1 MALLITVVL
10 ITDLKQF
17 KSSQHGMLI
26 IGEVSTVA
34 MIVVTWKLSTQT

>member
-10 ITDLKQF
+10 IIDVKQF
-17 KSSQHGMLI
+17 KPGQQCMLI

-34 MIVVTWKLSTQT
+34 IIGVAWRLSTQN